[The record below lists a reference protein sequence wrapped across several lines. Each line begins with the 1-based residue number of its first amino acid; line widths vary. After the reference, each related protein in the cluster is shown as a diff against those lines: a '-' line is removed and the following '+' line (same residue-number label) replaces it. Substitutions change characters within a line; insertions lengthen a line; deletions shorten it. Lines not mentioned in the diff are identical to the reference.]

1 MFDAIPG
8 GYPRRVTTTNTKT
21 NTTNTTKTKPT
32 KKTKPRSNPATK
44 AGPDRQAGPEP
55 AITARSAAPAPGQEP
70 IRFLEDRFDCAQ
82 ACVECARACALR
94 VSCLDPDGSAVRR
107 LARRTGLLCAE
118 VCDATCLVLD
128 GQHPRGEAGIRAQV
142 EWCRSVCR
150 ECADV
155 FDLCPGARA
164 GARACRMCAQ
174 ACTDFLATL
183 LPA

>member
-1 MFDAIPG
+1 M
-8 GYPRRVTTTNTKT
+8 T
-21 NTTNTTKTKPT
+21 TTKTKAKQT
-32 KKTKPRSNPATK
+32 T
-44 AGPDRQAGPEP
+44 
-55 AITARSAAPAPGQEP
+55 APAPEREPVRSPEPGSLPEPSRFREPTRSQEP

-94 VSCLDPDGSAVRR
+94 ASCMDPGGPEVRQ
-107 LARRTGLLCAE
+107 LARRMGLMCAE

-128 GQHPRGEAGIRAQV
+128 GQHPRGEAGIRVQV

-155 FDLCPGARA
+155 FDRCPGAQA
-164 GARACRMCAQ
+164 GARACRACAQ

-183 LPA
+183 LPV